1 MLTTLLFSYIS
12 NIAHF
17 PVQAKLHDKLEDH
30 VGQLAAEMKSVR
42 DEYEFSILGKRKRD
56 ECQTGL
62 QEVRLMSRIENVLG
76 IA

>member
-1 MLTTLLFSYIS
+1 
-12 NIAHF
+12 
-17 PVQAKLHDKLEDH
+17 
-30 VGQLAAEMKSVR
+30 MKSVR

-62 QEVRLMSRIENVLG
+62 QEVRLISRFDNVLG